1 MSVAATLQTTK
12 NPKIGLL
19 LFIVIL
25 ISKPQLRCEKIEEDQ
40 RSQARRLGLLWSHSQ
55 NYEPVRQRFLN
66 FNKLLETLYISKLR
80 PNLQVA

>member
-1 MSVAATLQTTK
+1 MKYVSGGNIANHK
-12 NPKIGLL
+12 NPKIAPL

-66 FNKLLETLYISKLR
+66 FNKLLETL
-80 PNLQVA
+80 

>member
-1 MSVAATLQTTK
+1 MKYVSGGNMQTTK
-12 NPKIGLL
+12 NPNIV

-40 RSQARRLGLLWSHSQ
+40 RSQARRLSLLWSHSQ

-66 FNKLLETLYISKLR
+66 FNKLLETL
-80 PNLQVA
+80 